1 MGQRTGEI
9 RKCRTI
15 PVHFHSDRES
25 DAASKSF
32 TWADIFFTIYLLQI
46 GTEKRMYKNQSQ
58 THYESD
64 LNAILSDLIFT
75 RIQEPDSKRSSFQ
88 SS

>member
-1 MGQRTGEI
+1 
-9 RKCRTI
+9 
-15 PVHFHSDRES
+15 
-25 DAASKSF
+25 
-32 TWADIFFTIYLLQI
+32 
-46 GTEKRMYKNQSQ
+46 MYKNQSQ

-88 SS
+88 SSQSLLEAPSYELHDV